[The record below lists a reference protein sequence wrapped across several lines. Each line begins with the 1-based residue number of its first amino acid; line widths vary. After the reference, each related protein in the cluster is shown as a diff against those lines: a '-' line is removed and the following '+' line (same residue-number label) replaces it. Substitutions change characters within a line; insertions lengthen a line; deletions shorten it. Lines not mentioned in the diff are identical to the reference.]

1 VQKDG
6 RILSNRGCK
15 VPDYTRGVKALNA
28 GVSVSAD
35 DRRLPCCKW
44 LRLSSEAVLP
54 HAPLEFTKVL
64 RLNIFQPIFDLLG
77 ILRATLL
84 TDVNTARSLND
95 IQRHENRRLDA

>member
-1 VQKDG
+1 MQKDG
-6 RILSNRGCK
+6 RILSNRGCN

-54 HAPLEFTKVL
+54 HAPLEFTKVFGP
-64 RLNIFQPIFDLLG
+64 NIFQPIFDLFG